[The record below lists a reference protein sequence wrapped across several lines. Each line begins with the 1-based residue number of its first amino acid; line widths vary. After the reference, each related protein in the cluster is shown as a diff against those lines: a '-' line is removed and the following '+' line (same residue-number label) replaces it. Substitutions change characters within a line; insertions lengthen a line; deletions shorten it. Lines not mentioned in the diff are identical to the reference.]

1 MKYKTPFFASI
12 FLMGLP
18 IFAQNAYDTANW
30 LGNTREGTSGWG
42 LSSVAEN
49 WSTGTIPDAN
59 TNVVFD
65 NEYLTGKKFFQYIQQ
80 ADSLAMIIPSQAT
93 MAVIK

>member
-12 FLMGLP
+12 YLMGLP

-65 NEYLTGKKFFQYIQQ
+65 NEYLT
-80 ADSLAMIIPSQAT
+80 
-93 MAVIK
+93 